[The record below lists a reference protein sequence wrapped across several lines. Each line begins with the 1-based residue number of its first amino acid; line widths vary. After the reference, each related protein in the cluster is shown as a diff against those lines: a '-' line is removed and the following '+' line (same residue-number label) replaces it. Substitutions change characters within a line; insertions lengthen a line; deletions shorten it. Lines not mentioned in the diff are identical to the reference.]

1 MPARGFWGGG
11 CSGVCVFSSGF
22 GKVSVA
28 IAMASFE
35 AVEAF
40 FLAFRGGIA
49 DFYALVYALG
59 VR

>member
-1 MPARGFWGGG
+1 LGGC

-22 GKVSVA
+22 GEVSAA

-49 DFYALVYALG
+49 DSVLRCMCPVYVS
-59 VR
+59 VRE